1 MINAEPGII
10 SSCHPPKNENWMKK
24 KIVFL
29 INRCRSIEENN
40 YNATSENETRP
51 LKNDQELKGIMQWR
65 NVQNGDR
72 GREELE
78 TWRNRNSEIFCS
90 NSFPLG
96 WKRSTRSKGVEP
108 LKKWILGNWR
118 NNWKQNTD
126 LVVFVFFVAWRSSS
140 ARRLAISSG
149 PTDWHSRGGN
159 WIGSYYWHNEIFPAN
174 ARPSMIPGR
183 GADRPE

>member
-10 SSCHPPKNENWMKK
+10 SSCPPQKTKIEWKK
-24 KIVFL
+24 KFL

-78 TWRNRNSEIFCS
+78 TWRNKNSEIFCS

-108 LKKWILGNWR
+108 LKK
-118 NNWKQNTD
+118 
-126 LVVFVFFVAWRSSS
+126 
-140 ARRLAISSG
+140 
-149 PTDWHSRGGN
+149 
-159 WIGSYYWHNEIFPAN
+159 
-174 ARPSMIPGR
+174 
-183 GADRPE
+183 

>member
-10 SSCHPPKNENWMKK
+10 SSCPPQKTKIEWKK
-24 KIVFL
+24 KFL

-78 TWRNRNSEIFCS
+78 TWRNKNSEIFCS

-108 LKKWILGNWR
+108 LKKRI
-118 NNWKQNTD
+118 
-126 LVVFVFFVAWRSSS
+126 FF
-140 ARRLAISSG
+140 
-149 PTDWHSRGGN
+149 
-159 WIGSYYWHNEIFPAN
+159 F
-174 ARPSMIPGR
+174 
-183 GADRPE
+183 